1 MTDKYRCYPL
11 QMLSLP
17 AAPHKVGKTILSGF
31 HLHLQTVTELINP
44 RYRHV
49 DRSSSLS
56 YTIIVSARLKLRVIL
71 MVMEVGGVAWACVIQ
86 SFTLDIKCACLLI
99 MVLFLSLFQ
108 VTPELLQPHLLNT
121 AWADSVCFQCF
132 NVYQTDLAQV
142 ARIPLLIWCKT
153 LIILLLTRV

>member
-1 MTDKYRCYPL
+1 MPL

-17 AAPHKVGKTILSGF
+17 AAPHKVGKTLLSGF

-44 RYRHV
+44 RYRHF
-49 DRSSSLS
+49 DRSLLHHNCSSETQTQGDPRGYGGGWGCLS
-56 YTIIVSARLKLRVIL
+56 LCYSVVHPWHQ
-71 MVMEVGGVAWACVIQ
+71 M
-86 SFTLDIKCACLLI
+86 CLSSHYGPL
-99 MVLFLSLFQ
+99 LSLFQ
-108 VTPELLQPHLLNT
+108 VTPELLQPRLLNT